1 MSDLS
6 RHFLYSFRYP
16 ALITT
21 GLLLAG
27 TLRHASAAI
36 HNATIPPELTDLGV
50 TSIVWD
56 DSNRSQI
63 VVNIGG
69 SAVLAEKMGLQSMP
83 ASPGT
88 SPNVVVAIEGSSN
101 WSSLAELNAELHNS
115 GVDGEFR
122 MTLNR
127 GTPLI
132 LTTRRRLAD
141 NLTVLGLRL
150 IAPAGSSVIVDR
162 VDGLSEQ
169 AGVNKGDQIQEIDG
183 QIPDSADYSSL
194 LIYRGMA
201 TRGFVTLLLRPRGAS
216 DASEDREV
224 VVPQRSTL
232 PSSARGIQSTATGPH
247 ITFPE
252 YISRGRNSTPVITTG
267 MHPSL
272 ENEVIS
278 ARVELYY
285 YRDAHR
291 VAQLINRTAR
301 SYNAAAVSLHER
313 AAEDA
318 REISEAAK
326 SRRREAE
333 FRAEKVAQDLRQKKS
348 ELARMVGE
356 LRLQLTDKTN
366 QRIKLL
372 EQKQSR
378 EDDRKRMVSEQGML
392 QARKDAIENDGVT
405 DNNTEVMELRTIN
418 QRLMTLS
425 TLMSSLDTEISSL
438 QTQSDNIK
446 LDLANSQST
455 VQNLVRD
462 VSTLEE
468 HVSELKLKEQQA
480 VEAEEK
486 AAKDQFR
493 REVSA
498 AKADPDTYAPGDPNS
513 IDPVSQVSISVIG
526 EGVLHLRGPRAG
538 VVRIREMIDQI
549 DHPVG
554 QVKIGIMTVQINGE
568 SGARMD
574 NTLRRMEGHLSRGRF
589 LAYVSEQ
596 LFKRSVSEVSA
607 RVAARHLHPEG
618 QSYGPPTVS
627 SARLARYV
635 ENDHRYPDASSRWR
649 AYLTEFYGEDF
660 LKELSDVY
668 EDSAVLD
675 PFNKLISLSSA
686 DSMTLAEAMF
696 VTALAKAEYRHEIC
710 ERFNHYLCCEL
721 PVLDARWV
729 ETNRIK
735 KGWDP
740 RWWDGTCCKPNQII
754 AHGQKTYRFDAIQSF
769 FKRTYADPHASEFEE
784 QHWLKVA
791 SDRMN
796 AMQREVVKLTQ
807 GLTIEQAVRFR
818 RQALIEKK
826 AVVLKTGHALLPH
839 ELQIVDSEIATLTDQ
854 HLAAMES
861 LRGRKAAIDRLIK
874 QAVIAMEDDVYAQFY
889 NPALER
895 IRGAAEEWDVE
906 LGSVERTTVL
916 TNNRAFGKVA
926 PQATYEFDL
935 PKRDILVAEALK
947 AAYAMHKDLGPLLAD
962 PEFATLAKM
971 FSGQSLTTGALDG
984 RIQNVLP
991 SGSENSADQQY
1002 LLQADESVR
1011 PQFGTELEKLIP
1023 DPAIY
1028 KFETGTGFD
1037 VRPVV
1042 QPDGQSVVFDFNY
1055 MYTTDLLEPTSPDE
1069 RNLGRVKRHFV
1080 NTEVQLGNLEWR
1092 EISRYEVSLKA
1103 ARNARGVPLLED
1115 IPIAGL
1121 AFRPLPQA
1129 KKSIQKNIIVGQ
1141 AAIYPT
1147 IQDLLGLKPSEAA
1160 QFDLATTAQQFEQ
1173 LYRQAEQRSQN
1184 VEDIL
1189 NSRLIPASCPPPAAA
1204 SSRPSGSGTGDGIR
1218 SEAGP
1223 RIPALPEPQPRLE
1236 FVPGTSSYTRS
1247 RTIQPVE
1254 HRTESFRA
1262 SAGTVFHAASE
1273 HSEVSQP
1280 AGGSRKPVGRAA
1292 TMQIPSGSRRVK

>member
-1 MSDLS
+1 MRPLTRWNRWSLQLS
-6 RHFLYSFRYP
+6 TVI
-16 ALITT
+16 AT
-21 GLLLAG
+21 GLLLSSA
-27 TLRHASAAI
+27 TPPASAAG
-36 HNATIPPELTDLGV
+36 TPVTLPESLKALGV
-50 TSIVWD
+50 ESVTWEKSKPAIFKLTNETLAKLILVG
-56 DSNRSQI
+56 DSN
-63 VVNIGG
+63 NTIGII
-69 SAVLAEKMGLQSMP
+69 
-83 ASPGT
+83 
-88 SPNVVVAIEGSSN
+88 NIEGSAGWKDVNALKDGLENAEIDGVYKITSEGN
-101 WSSLAELNAELHNS
+101 RVFVLPTPGKIASDLKLSGIDFETEGTGDGRTLIINRADGLAEIS
-115 GVDGEFR
+115 GVNYKD
-122 MTLNR
+122 
-127 GTPLI
+127 
-132 LTTRRRLAD
+132 
-141 NLTVLGLRL
+141 V
-150 IAPAGSSVIVDR
+150 VISI
-162 VDGLSEQ
+162 DGLSTKNVDV
-169 AGVNKGDQIQEIDG
+169 ARYLAWKGLTSGRVQIRLQ
-183 QIPDSADYSSL
+183 
-194 LIYRGMA
+194 
-201 TRGFVTLLLRPRGAS
+201 PRGADATEQRVVTIPS
-216 DASEDREV
+216 IATPVTNFRGLDAS
-224 VVPQRSTL
+224 
-232 PSSARGIQSTATGPH
+232 ATGPH

-252 YISRGRNSTPVITTG
+252 FVGRGKNSTPTVVEAADK
-267 MHPSL
+267 SVD
-272 ENEVIS
+272 NEVIT

-285 YRDAHR
+285 FRDAHR
-291 VAQLINRTAR
+291 VAQLVNRNSR
-301 SYNAAAVSLHER
+301 SYSAAAVTLQER

-318 REISEAAK
+318 REITDAAK

-333 FRAEKVAQDLRQKKS
+333 FKAEEAAKELRIKKN
-348 ELARMVGE
+348 ELARLVSE
-356 LRLQLTDKTN
+356 LRASLTEQTNLAEENKSLLSRKKALEKERGALDTNSAAGKKRMTEIDDELSAVGDRIAEIAAQDNTQKTAMKAADY
-366 QRIKLL
+366 IKPQEIIRDTLAEISRL
-372 EQKQSR
+372 EQ
-378 EDDRKRMVSEQGML
+378 E
-392 QARKDAIENDGVT
+392 
-405 DNNTEVMELRTIN
+405 
-418 QRLMTLS
+418 
-425 TLMSSLDTEISSL
+425 
-438 QTQSDNIK
+438 
-446 LDLANSQST
+446 
-455 VQNLVRD
+455 
-462 VSTLEE
+462 VST
-468 HVSELKLKEQQA
+468 LKLKEQQA

-498 AKADPDTYAPGDPNS
+498 AKVDPDTYAPGDPNS

-554 QVKIGIMTVQINGE
+554 QVKIGIMTVQLNGE

-589 LAYVSEQ
+589 LTYVSEQ
-596 LFKRSVSEVSA
+596 MFKRAVSEVSSL
-607 RVAARHLHPEG
+607 VAGKAMNVAVALSNAQLAQAAAGSYRH
-618 QSYGPPTVS
+618 
-627 SARLARYV
+627 A
-635 ENDHRYPDASSRWR
+635 DHELRWR

-660 LKELSDVY
+660 INELGDVN
-668 EDSAVLD
+668 ENASIINPL
-675 PFNKLISLSSA
+675 NKLIALSSA

-696 VTALAKAEYRHEIC
+696 VAALAKVEYRQQIV
-710 ERFNHYLCCEL
+710 ERFKHYITCEL
-721 PVLDARWV
+721 PVMDASWV

-740 RWWDGTCCKPNQII
+740 RWWDGTCCKPDQVI
-754 AHGQKTYRFDAIQSF
+754 AHGRKTYRFDAITSF
-769 FKRTYADPHASEFEE
+769 FRRTYAEPHSYETEE
-784 QHWLKVA
+784 DVR
-791 SDRMN
+791 SYVNDRMN
-796 AMQREVVKLTQ
+796 AMQREVVKLVQ
-807 GLTIEQAVRFR
+807 GLTIEQAVSLK

-826 AVVLKTGHALLPH
+826 ALVCRAGYPLAPH
-839 ELQIVDSEIATLTDQ
+839 QLQLVDSEIASLTEQ
-854 HLAAMES
+854 HLAAVES
-861 LRGRKAAIDRLIK
+861 LRGRKAALDRLIK

-971 FSGQSLTTGALDG
+971 FSGQSLTTGTLDG

-991 SGSENSADQQY
+991 SGSTAADQQY
-1002 LLQADESVR
+1002 LLQADASVR

-1141 AAIYPT
+1141 AAVYPT
-1147 IQDLLGLKPSEAA
+1147 IQDLLGLRPSGAA
-1160 QFDLATTAQQFEQ
+1160 QFDFGTTTETFEKLKRDAECRSQQAESILDQ
-1173 LYRQAEQRSQN
+1173 TLREAKVLPSVSSASQEPADPVSGASSPDRSERPVILPLPQQRQADAQPVPGVSRYQQHRPIQPVRYEDDSTDRLLMGVIQAGAFTAEQPATSPGSRKQSRS
-1184 VEDIL
+1184 VP
-1189 NSRLIPASCPPPAAA
+1189 ST
-1204 SSRPSGSGTGDGIR
+1204 SSRP
-1218 SEAGP
+1218 A
-1223 RIPALPEPQPRLE
+1223 PQ
-1236 FVPGTSSYTRS
+1236 
-1247 RTIQPVE
+1247 
-1254 HRTESFRA
+1254 
-1262 SAGTVFHAASE
+1262 
-1273 HSEVSQP
+1273 
-1280 AGGSRKPVGRAA
+1280 
-1292 TMQIPSGSRRVK
+1292 RVR